1 MATTVLVLRHRFD
14 LTVGKRGGPD
24 EQLLAED
31 LSLAAFSGAPTSA
44 TWLGPDAAEALLSVP
59 PAGNVAPEQ
68 RAQLIG
74 HIVERADLLV
84 LALEHQATERARELA
99 ATHRR
104 VRRDAGASSRV
115 TVTAH
120 LPVDVLGIYLYLP
133 A

>member
-1 MATTVLVLRHRFD
+1 MT
-14 LTVGKRGGPD
+14 P
-24 EQLLAED
+24 
-31 LSLAAFSGAPTSA
+31 
-44 TWLGPDAAEALLSVP
+44 
-59 PAGNVAPEQ
+59 
-68 RAQLIG
+68 
-74 HIVERADLLV
+74 
-84 LALEHQATERARELA
+84 ALEHQATERARELA